1 MDSRGLLIQYLHSVH
16 AYIPLTSLGMI
27 SMDRRQ
33 RNVPASIRRPA
44 LENRKL
50 VKIDG
55 IACVHYLLAGGFA
68 PMALREVP
76 RYLRQ
81 CRKHLEL
88 FQKGCLWA
96 KELPKKRFH
105 ASTDRIQQGCPLR
118 VRVMIYGEAQS
129 QRHAPLRT
137 VGIDKH
143 SKRRSRLL
151 KKKRWPSRLHHPVRD
166 LRNF

>member
-1 MDSRGLLIQYLHSVH
+1 MDH
-16 AYIPLTSLGMI
+16 
-27 SMDRRQ
+27 RQ
-33 RNVPASIRRPA
+33 GNVPASIRRPA
-44 LENRKL
+44 LENGKL

-55 IACVHYLLAGGFA
+55 IARVHYLLAGGFA

-76 RYLRQ
+76 RYLCQ

-96 KELPKKRFH
+96 KELPKKCFH

-129 QRHAPLRT
+129 QRHAPLRA

-143 SKRRSRLL
+143 RKRRPRLL
-151 KKKRWPSRLHHPVRD
+151 KKKRRPSRLHHPVRD